1 MNFFKTID
9 ETSLDTNNK
18 IVSKF
23 REKMVTKLLKD
34 EKKHKNKI
42 RDDYWRVGVICKQEI
57 YELTVEILKILD
69 TNGYEW
75 KLLDTTYSFKIRK
88 KKENRPKA
96 DTKSNTKMIPL
107 NIGLKIFSGVDSA
120 ILDEYLLDLRK
131 FCGPIMEFMEFSRE
145 LISSLQKAGLV
156 LYKIE

>member
-1 MNFFKTID
+1 MEK
-9 ETSLDTNNK
+9 L
-18 IVSKF
+18 
-23 REKMVTKLLKD
+23 REKMVSKLLKD

-42 RDDYWRVGVICKQEI
+42 RDDYWRVGVICQKEI
-57 YELTVEILKILD
+57 YDLTVEILKILD

-88 KKENRPKA
+88 KKANRPKVE
-96 DTKSNTKMIPL
+96 KNSNTKIIPL
-107 NIGLKIFSGVDSA
+107 NIGLKIFSGVDPS
-120 ILDEYLLDLRK
+120 ILDEYLIDLRK

-145 LISSLQKAGLV
+145 LIASLQKAGLV

>member
-1 MNFFKTID
+1 MEK
-9 ETSLDTNNK
+9 L
-18 IVSKF
+18 

-42 RDDYWRVGVICKQEI
+42 RDDYWRVGVICQKEI
-57 YELTVEILKILD
+57 YDLTVEILKILD

-88 KKENRPKA
+88 KKANRPKVE
-96 DTKSNTKMIPL
+96 KNSNTKIIPL
-107 NIGLKIFSGVDSA
+107 NIGLKIFSGVDPS
-120 ILDEYLLDLRK
+120 ILDEYLIDLRK

-145 LISSLQKAGLV
+145 LIASLQKAGLV

>member
-1 MNFFKTID
+1 M
-9 ETSLDTNNK
+9 
-18 IVSKF
+18 VS
-23 REKMVTKLLKD
+23 KLLKD

-42 RDDYWRVGVICKQEI
+42 RDDYWRVGVICQKEI
-57 YELTVEILKILD
+57 YDLTVEILKILD

-88 KKENRPKA
+88 KKANRPKVE
-96 DTKSNTKMIPL
+96 KNSNTKIIPL
-107 NIGLKIFSGVDSA
+107 NIGLKIFSGVDPS
-120 ILDEYLLDLRK
+120 ILDEYLIDLRK

-145 LISSLQKAGLV
+145 LIASLQKAGLV